1 MISMELTRYFIELSY
16 DGSAY
21 HGWQRQPNAISVQQV
36 LEEALS
42 RLARNSISLLG
53 AGRTDTGVHALQM
66 YAHFDVSQ
74 KIANTKELIF
84 HLNGF
89 LNDDISIKGIRQV
102 QPHANARFDATAR
115 YYEYHIST
123 AKDPFHSQHHY
134 YLKNQPDI
142 DMMNEAAKTLLLHQ
156 DFQCFSKTNT
166 DVKTFLCKIKKAV
179 WKQEGSSLIFYISS
193 NRFLRNMVRSIVGT
207 LLEVGYKKRK
217 VEDMDDLI
225 KSKDRRKA
233 GFSVPAHGLYLSR
246 IDYPQNI
253 FIDL

>member
-1 MISMELTRYFIELSY
+1 MILMEFKRYFIELSY

-21 HGWQRQPNAISVQQV
+21 HGWQRQQNAISVQQV

-42 RLARNSISLLG
+42 RLFRNSISLLG

-66 YAHFDVSQ
+66 FAHFDVSQ

-89 LNDDISIKGIRQV
+89 LKDDISIKGIRQV
-102 QPHANARFDATAR
+102 KPNANARFDATAR

-123 AKDPFHSQHHY
+123 AKDPFHSQFHY

-142 DMMNEAAKTLLLHQ
+142 DIMNEAAKSLLLHQ

-166 DVKTFLCKIKKAV
+166 DVKTFLCEIKKAV

-225 KSKDRRKA
+225 KSKDRCQA

-246 IDYPQNI
+246 IEYPQNI
-253 FIDL
+253 FIE

>member
-1 MISMELTRYFIELSY
+1 MELTRYFIELSY

-21 HGWQRQPNAISVQQV
+21 HGWQRQPNAISVQEV

-74 KIANTKELIF
+74 RIANTKKLIF

-89 LNDDISIKGIRQV
+89 LKDDISIKGIRQV

-115 YYEYHIST
+115 HYEYHISV
-123 AKDPFHSQHHY
+123 AKDPFHSQLHY

-217 VEDMDDLI
+217 VEDIDDLI
-225 KSKDRRKA
+225 KSKDRGQA

-253 FIDL
+253 FID